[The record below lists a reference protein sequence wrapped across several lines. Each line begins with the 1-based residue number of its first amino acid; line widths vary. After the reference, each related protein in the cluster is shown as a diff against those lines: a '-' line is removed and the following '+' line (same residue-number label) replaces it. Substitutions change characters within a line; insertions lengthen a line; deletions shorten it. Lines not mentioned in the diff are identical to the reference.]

1 MHEIF
6 KKGDPVL
13 FYMDYFKYSD
23 DDKVLTQSDAD
34 LFNEPAQLG
43 VVVESGPIM
52 KIRIPDQPVE
62 VVFDV
67 PERYIRKPRI
77 SSWFADLG
85 GSYGSVYVY
94 LMLLGIL
101 VFV

>member
-6 KKGDPVL
+6 EKGDTVL

-23 DDKVLTQSDAD
+23 NDKVLTKSDAD

-43 VVVESGPIM
+43 VVLESGPIM
-52 KIRIPDQPVE
+52 KIRKPNLPIE
-62 VVFDV
+62 VVFNV
-67 PERYIRKPRI
+67 PERYVRKPRI

-85 GSYGSVYVY
+85 GSYGSVYIY